1 MTTTIV
7 PESSLLD
14 NLLDDTPVGDLH
26 ELMAAVLER
35 IMQYDVANRT
45 GAAHYE
51 RTASRTNHRNGTRPR
66 RFDTRLGTFDLQIPR
81 LREGGYMPA
90 FLEHRSRSE
99 KALVGAVLQ
108 AIISGVST
116 RKIEKLAA
124 QLGIASLSKSQAS
137 SLCDELDERVA
148 AFRERR
154 LAGKYPYLML
164 DALYEKVRIDGKVI
178 TQAVVIAYGVNVNG
192 KRELLGVDV
201 VETESY
207 ESWSTFLKG
216 LLDRGLHGTK
226 LVISDAHGG
235 LVKAIA
241 VVMNGVPWQRC
252 KVHFMRNVLAHVPN
266 RLKEEVA
273 GAVKSIFFQPTK
285 DLAMA
290 LFRSVVAKYKK
301 SCQRSMQIL
310 EDGVEDTLAFMAFPE
325 THRRKIA
332 STNPIE
338 HLNRDIRRRT
348 RSVGIFPTR
357 DSAIRLISM
366 ILLEQTEDW
375 QAEKAYINS
384 ESLVALYASAA
395 DDS

>member
-1 MTTTIV
+1 MATSIV
-7 PESSLLD
+7 PESTLLD
-14 NLLDDTPVGDLH
+14 NLLDDTPVDDLH
-26 ELMAAVLER
+26 HLMALVLER
-35 IMQYDVANRT
+35 IMQHDIANRT

-51 RTASRTNHRNGTRPR
+51 RSASRTNHRNGTRSR

-81 LREGGYMPA
+81 LREGGYMPP

-99 KALVGAVLQ
+99 QALTALVLQ

-124 QLGIASLSKSQAS
+124 QLGIVSLSKSQAS
-137 SLCDELDERVA
+137 ALCDELDERVA

-154 LAGKYPYLML
+154 LNGRYPYLML

-178 TQAVVIAYGVNVNG
+178 SQAVVVAYGVNVDG

-207 ESWSTFLKG
+207 ESWSTFLKS

-252 KVHFMRNVLAHVPN
+252 KVHFMRNVMAHVPN
-266 RLKEEVA
+266 RLKDEVA
-273 GAVKSIFFQPTK
+273 GALKAIFVQTTK
-285 DLAMA
+285 DLSLT
-290 LFRSVVAKYKK
+290 LFRALVAKYKK
-301 SCQRSMQIL
+301 ACARAMQIL
-310 EDGVEDTLAFMAFPE
+310 EDGIEDALAFMAFPE
-325 THRRKIA
+325 LHRRKIA
-332 STNPIE
+332 STNPVE
-338 HLNRDIRRRT
+338 HLNREIRRRT

-366 ILLEQTEDW
+366 ILVEQTEDW
-375 QAEKAYINS
+375 QAEKAYINP
-384 ESLVALYASAA
+384 ESLAALYARA
-395 DDS
+395 DDDS

>member
-1 MTTTIV
+1 MATNIV
-7 PESSLLD
+7 PESTLLD
-14 NLLDDTPVGDLH
+14 NLLDDTPVDDLH
-26 ELMAAVLER
+26 QLMAFMLER
-35 IMQYDVANRT
+35 IMQHDIANRT

-51 RTASRTNHRNGTRPR
+51 RSASRTNHRNGTRPR
-66 RFDTRLGTFDLQIPR
+66 RFDTRLGTFDLEVPR
-81 LREGGYMPA
+81 LREGGYMPP

-99 KALVGAVLQ
+99 KALTALVLQ

-124 QLGIASLSKSQAS
+124 QLGVASLSKSQAS
-137 SLCDELDERVA
+137 SLCEELDERVA
-148 AFRERR
+148 EFRGRR
-154 LAGKYPYLML
+154 LTGKYPYLML
-164 DALYEKVRIDGKVI
+164 DALYEKVRVEGKVI
-178 TQAVVIAYGVNVNG
+178 SQAVVIAYGVNVDG

-216 LLDRGLHGTK
+216 LCERGLRGVK

-241 VVMNGVPWQRC
+241 TVMNGVPWQRC
-252 KVHFMRNVLAHVPN
+252 KVHFMRNVMAHVPN
-266 RLKEEVA
+266 RIKDEVA
-273 GAVKSIFFQPTK
+273 GAVKSIFVQTTK
-285 DLAMA
+285 DLAMT
-290 LFRSVVAKYKK
+290 LFRSVVLKYKK
-301 SCQRSMQIL
+301 SCARAMQIL
-310 EDGVEDTLAFMAFPE
+310 EEGIEDALAFMAFPE
-325 THRRKIA
+325 LHRRKIA

-375 QAEKAYINS
+375 QAEKAYINAD
-384 ESLVALYASAA
+384 SLAALYASAD